1 MTGKMLTG
9 LVAGITMLG
18 FAAGAQAVSDLEK
31 AVNEGAT
38 RLTSD
43 EIAERFTGKTVTFV
57 SDKTGD
63 KFHLYYGTHNDVA
76 GGKIGGDQ
84 SNEGFHAVND
94 RNQMC
99 LGWKGSDLPR
109 VRCLDVLLID
119 GVVHQFGPDGRLSGK
134 IIEFA
139 DGTTR

>member
-1 MTGKMLTG
+1 MTGKMLVG

-18 FAAGAQAVSDLEK
+18 LATGAQAGSHIDK
-31 AVNEGAT
+31 ALKDGAT

-57 SDKTGD
+57 SHKTGD
-63 KFHLYYGTHNDVA
+63 KFQVYYGEDNDIA

-84 SNEGFHAVND
+84 SKAGFHAVND

-99 LGWKGSDLPR
+99 LGWAGRDLPR
-109 VRCLDVLLID
+109 VRCMDVLLID
-119 GVVHQFGPDGRLSGK
+119 GEVHKFRADGSLSGK

-139 DGTTR
+139 EGNIM